1 METYLRRRK
10 MKFFKN
16 LYVRIALVSVLSFLV
31 IFQIVYDIIALSEA
45 NYINSD
51 FITKELIIVSLIISV
66 FLLALCIYLYVR
78 IIKQAIKNK

>member
-1 METYLRRRK
+1 
-10 MKFFKN
+10 MKFLKN
-16 LYVRIALVSVLSFLV
+16 LYVRIEIVSVLSFLV

-51 FITKELIIVSLIISV
+51 FITKELIIVSLIISI
-66 FLLALCIYLYVR
+66 LLLVLCIYLYVR

>member
-1 METYLRRRK
+1 